1 MMSHHFD
8 DLCEQATFDLSLELI
23 WPHDFHVKIQASQL
37 DDQTFHKVMNGDPCK
52 LKFWYDAINAELI
65 ALHKKACFEEVFKS
79 EAEGQ

>member
-1 MMSHHFD
+1 MK
-8 DLCEQATFDLSLELI
+8 L
-23 WPHDFHVKIQASQL
+23 QASQL